1 MRKSREKEN
10 KSLLRVQDY
19 TNDKRKLKT
28 KAIPDYFPWPTAFM
42 LTGPKKGL
50 SFQANTPSPL
60 PPPPTLACNVLHGNV
75 LQLQGEAKGYHME
88 RNIEKKQNKQTK
100 DTNNYSKLSIPWI
113 WECSSQ

>member
-50 SFQANTPSPL
+50 SFQANTGGY
-60 PPPPTLACNVLHGNV
+60 TGN
-75 LQLQGEAKGYHME
+75 K
-88 RNIEKKQNKQTK
+88 T
-100 DTNNYSKLSIPWI
+100 TNQISRLV
-113 WECSSQ
+113 

>member
-1 MRKSREKEN
+1 
-10 KSLLRVQDY
+10 
-19 TNDKRKLKT
+19 
-28 KAIPDYFPWPTAFM
+28 M

-88 RNIEKKQNKQTK
+88 RNIEKTKQNKQTK
-100 DTNNYSKLSIPWI
+100 DTNNYSKL
-113 WECSSQ
+113 

>member
-50 SFQANTPSPL
+50 SFQANTDWKMIDCKNSL
-60 PPPPTLACNVLHGNV
+60 V
-75 LQLQGEAKGYHME
+75 LQKNSFNHSL
-88 RNIEKKQNKQTK
+88 KKFQNKESLNK
-100 DTNNYSKLSIPWI
+100 YLDSYKIK
-113 WECSSQ
+113 

>member
-1 MRKSREKEN
+1 
-10 KSLLRVQDY
+10 
-19 TNDKRKLKT
+19 
-28 KAIPDYFPWPTAFM
+28 M

-88 RNIEKKQNKQTK
+88 RNIEKKQNKQTNK
-100 DTNNYSKLSIPWI
+100 RHKQLFQIVNTLNMRVFVTVMKAT
-113 WECSSQ
+113 

>member
-1 MRKSREKEN
+1 
-10 KSLLRVQDY
+10 
-19 TNDKRKLKT
+19 
-28 KAIPDYFPWPTAFM
+28 M
-42 LTGPKKGL
+42 LTGPNKVL

-100 DTNNYSKLSIPWI
+100 DTNNYSKL
-113 WECSSQ
+113 